1 MSNRAP
7 LLSWM
12 AAVDTSQHPT
22 PDGSCIRD
30 YIHVTDLVGAHVLA
44 MQHLSNPPALFNV
57 GR

>member
-1 MSNRAP
+1 
-7 LLSWM
+7 M